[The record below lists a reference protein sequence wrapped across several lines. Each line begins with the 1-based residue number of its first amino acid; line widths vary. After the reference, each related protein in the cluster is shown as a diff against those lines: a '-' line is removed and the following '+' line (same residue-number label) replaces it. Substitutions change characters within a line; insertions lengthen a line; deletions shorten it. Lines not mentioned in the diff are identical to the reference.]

1 MSNTV
6 KVIDSISKSVLFET
20 SIENMDAAYS
30 FAQQMEEVGLDI
42 EIKSPGLAE
51 TLIRSLGAS
60 DGDVDSFKDGLQV
73 EIDEHNDPNDES
85 GYGCSMCPPNIAK

>member
-6 KVIDSISKSVLFET
+6 KVIDSISKAVLFET
-20 SIENMDAAYS
+20 SIENMEAAYS
-30 FAQQMEEVGLDI
+30 FAQQMEEAGLDI

-60 DGDVDSFKDGLQV
+60 DGEVDSFKDGLQA
-73 EIDEHNDPNDES
+73 EIDEHNDES
-85 GYGCSMCPPNIAK
+85 DYGCSACPPNIAK